1 MNYADQA
8 AELWKQREILEI
20 HINEMTAYNKEIAQ
34 ARWDRLSETA
44 RKMVNKSQWLAR
56 EIGVINEKDL
66 VRAGMIDDDK
76 FARDKANTLALL
88 ALVHGHKPTKGQP

>member
-8 AELWKQREILEI
+8 TQLWEQRAILEDG
-20 HINEMTAYNKEIAQ
+20 INVMTAYNKEIAQ

-56 EIGVINEKDL
+56 EMSVVNEKDL
-66 VRAGMIDDDK
+66 VRAGLIDDDK

-88 ALVHGHKPTKGQP
+88 ALVHGHKPTKG